1 MLLLCKFVSR
11 LSLCGLLW
19 KELAI
24 YYFWKI
30 ERQCAIKRCD
40 LMKSEIHAAHHDKK
54 KKNESMLLGKK
65 MEQG

>member
-11 LSLCGLLW
+11 LGLCGLLW

-30 ERQCAIKRCD
+30 ERQWAIKRCD

-54 KKNESMLLGKK
+54 
-65 MEQG
+65 